1 MHNNSL
7 KHDGAV
13 MAFLKQLW
21 LVAFVI
27 SCALVAKDASA
38 EMVIPVGRSELV
50 SVSKDM
56 GEVIVADPAVA
67 DVYVHGKN
75 KVSIIAKTLGK
86 TNVRIFDPS
95 NSVLKAIDVT
105 VGYDLPAIRQALKDL
120 LPYEVIDVKMV
131 NTNIA
136 LTGEVSGA
144 SSAAQA
150 VDIVKEYVAPSYGTK
165 AATSDKATDEPK
177 VINLLSIATGQQVML
192 RVRVGEIQRTALKN
206 LGVNLQAVRNGADA
220 VFAIGTGGGVSS
232 FIAGSE
238 NGFGQYNI
246 AEANTR
252 GFVSGRYV
260 NSAGNG
266 VSAMLEALE
275 RDGLFKL
282 LAEPNL
288 VAMSGEEAKFLAGGE
303 FPIPMAQQQ
312 DQISIEYKPF
322 GVSVNFQPTV
332 LSENR
337 IRIMVE
343 PEVSEISSEGA
354 IKISGFDIPA
364 LKTRRAKTTLELA
377 PGESFMIAGLLLDQ
391 MESTIDQLPGLG
403 EVPILS
409 ALFRST
415 AYQREETELV
425 LAVTPYLVDP
435 MLADDVKLPT
445 DEFKPAS
452 VMEAFFYGAL
462 GAIPG
467 DTTRRSQVPSVEG
480 PVGFMVD

>member
-1 MHNNSL
+1 MMCWKRL
-7 KHDGAV
+7 RDVVLLAV
-13 MAFLKQLW
+13 L
-21 LVAFVI
+21 
-27 SCALVAKDASA
+27 ASFA
-38 EMVIPVGRSELV
+38 SVMSVSAADSVIPVGRSQLV
-50 SVSKDM
+50 SMNADM
-56 GEVIVADPAVA
+56 GEVIVANPEVA
-67 DVYVHGKN
+67 DVYVHGKR
-75 KVSIIAKTLGK
+75 KLSVIGKALGR
-86 TNVRIFDPS
+86 TTIRVFDADHAVIKS
-95 NSVLKAIDVT
+95 MDVT
-105 VGYDLPAIRQALKDL
+105 VGYDLPAIRQALKEL
-120 LPYEVIDVKMV
+120 LPYEMINVKMV

-150 VDIVKEYVAPSYGTK
+150 VDIVKEYVEPAYTS
-165 AATSDKATDEPK
+165 AATASRSDSKDDAK
-177 VINLLSIATGQQVML
+177 ILNLLTIATGQQVML
-192 RVRVGEIQRTALKN
+192 RVRVGEVKRSALRN
-206 LGVNLQAVRNGADA
+206 LGVNLQAIRDGGNTVFSLATGSGLGA
-220 VFAIGTGGGVSS
+220 FTQ
-232 FIAGSE
+232 GSDL
-238 NGFGQYNI
+238 GFGQYNS
-246 AEANTR
+246 EVTNMR
-252 GFVSGRYV
+252 GAISGTYL
-260 NSAGNG
+260 NSNGNG
-266 VSAMLEALE
+266 VSGMLEALE
-275 RDGLFKL
+275 RDGLFKV

-303 FPIPMAQQQ
+303 FPIPVAQQT

-391 MESTIDQLPGLG
+391 MESTIDQIPGLS

-415 AYQREETELV
+415 AYKRQETELV

-435 MLADDVKLPT
+435 TLSGDVKLPT

-452 VMEAFFYGAL
+452 TMESFFYGAL

-467 DTTRRSQVPSVEG
+467 DTNRISQTPSVEG
-480 PVGFMVD
+480 PIGFMVD

>member
-1 MHNNSL
+1 MRNNVL
-7 KHDGAV
+7 KRCEMQVKKRLRVLGFALLVLGSGVQSAGAET
-13 MAFLKQLW
+13 
-21 LVAFVI
+21 VI
-27 SCALVAKDASA
+27 T
-38 EMVIPVGRSELV
+38 VGRSALV
-50 SVSKDM
+50 SVPRDM
-56 GEVIVADPAVA
+56 GEVIVANPAVA
-67 DVYVHGKN
+67 DVYVHGKT
-75 KVSIIAKTLGK
+75 KVSIIAKSLGK
-86 TNVRIFDPS
+86 TTVRIFDPA
-95 NSVLKAIDVT
+95 NNVLKTLDVN
-105 VGYDLPAIRQALKDL
+105 VSYDLPAIRQALKEL
-120 LPYEVIDVKMV
+120 LPHEVIDVKTV

-136 LTGEVSGA
+136 LTGQISSA

-150 VDIVKEYVAPSYGTK
+150 VDIVKEYVAPSFGPN
-165 AATSDKATDEPK
+165 AVAGGSNEEPK
-177 VINLLSIATGQQVML
+177 VLNLMTIATGQQVML

-206 LGVNLQAVRNGADA
+206 LGVNLQAIRNGSDA

-232 FIAGSE
+232 FIAGSD
-238 NGFGQYNI
+238 NAFGQYDVS
-246 AEANTR
+246 TTSSR
-252 GFVSGRYV
+252 GFISGTYQ

-266 VSAMLEALE
+266 ISGMLEALE

-303 FPIPMAQQQ
+303 FPIPMVQQQ
-312 DQISIEYKPF
+312 DQVSIEYKPF

-332 LSENR
+332 LADNR

-364 LKTRRAKTTLELA
+364 LKTRRAKTTLEMA

-415 AYQREETELV
+415 AYKRQETELV

-435 MLADDVKLPT
+435 MSANDVKLPT

-467 DTTRRSQVPSVEG
+467 DTIQRSQVPSVEG